1 MESICGLN
9 CEPPS
14 LMSVKAYFIF
24 IFIYIYRERE
34 KERERERER
43 ESWIQVIP
51 DVILSNITPLNNQL

>member
-1 MESICGLN
+1 
-9 CEPPS
+9 
-14 LMSVKAYFIF
+14 MSVKAYFIF

-34 KERERERER
+34 KERERER

>member
-1 MESICGLN
+1 
-9 CEPPS
+9 
-14 LMSVKAYFIF
+14 MSVKAYFIF